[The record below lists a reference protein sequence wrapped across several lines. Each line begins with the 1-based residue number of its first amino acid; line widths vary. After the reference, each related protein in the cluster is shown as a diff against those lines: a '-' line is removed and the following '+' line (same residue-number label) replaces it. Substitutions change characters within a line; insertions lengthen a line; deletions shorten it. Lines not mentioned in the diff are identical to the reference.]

1 MSDLLATK
9 SDMQGNIQIMRDEVA
24 ERLDEMAD
32 LFSYWQKNRAKGRTP
47 AAVRN
52 AILMAMDE
60 IALLRAAKAI
70 TPEVIDQFRK
80 QVSG

>member
-1 MSDLLATK
+1 MTHERDL
-9 SDMQGNIQIMRDEVA
+9 DRDKVA
-24 ERLDEMAD
+24 ERLDELTD
-32 LFSYWQKNRAKGRTP
+32 LFIYWQKNRAKGRTP

-60 IALLRAAKAI
+60 IAMLRAAKAI
-70 TPEVIDQFRK
+70 PPEVIDQFRK